1 MALMDVYTSTM
12 GKRRQMLGFGEK
24 ILLFAVSLVVALVRC

>member
-1 MALMDVYTSTM
+1 MALMDVYTGTM
-12 GKRRQMLGFGEK
+12 GKRRQMLGFGEN